1 MKDVNGREMPPS
13 PYEKNDT
20 MRLLGKQ
27 YIISLFWANDV
38 VRREI
43 NQILEARPYSFT
55 TSAASDIFTL
65 GYIHGK
71 RAERARRK
79 KKQ

>member
-1 MKDVNGREMPPS
+1 MKNVNEQEMPTNIY
-13 PYEKNDT
+13 YENET

-27 YIISLFWANDV
+27 KIVYSFWYNEEV
-38 VRREI
+38 CEQVR
-43 NQILEARPYSFT
+43 QIADARKFSFTLEA
-55 TSAASDIFTL
+55 AADLFTL

-79 KKQ
+79 K

>member
-1 MKDVNGREMPPS
+1 MKNVNGQEMPTNIY
-13 PYEKNDT
+13 YENET

-27 YIISLFWANDV
+27 KIVYCFWYNEE
-38 VRREI
+38 VREQVR
-43 NQILEARPYSFT
+43 QVADARKFSFT
-55 TSAASDIFTL
+55 PEAAADLFTL

-79 KKQ
+79 K